1 MVSITLD
8 RRSSKCATCE
18 CSLPPTRGNMC
29 SHLSSNYVQAMCNFL
44 QAMCNLVEAMC
55 NLVEAVCNL
64 IKAVCDFVQ
73 SLASS
78 PVQMCQRMIPWRE
91 MLLAIPVILRPVMII
106 LTQGIKRLRFVIFAI
121 HGLPVS
127 WEPKSQWA
135 MNGGTWV
142 RVELVNIGFCVQNV
156 YNYVQLCARCLQ
168 LCASWC
174 RSTLAPVEQISLCP
188 QAICLPAIFS
198 HQGANQITPSQINNS
213 AWHLIN

>member
-1 MVSITLD
+1 M
-8 RRSSKCATCE
+8 
-18 CSLPPTRGNMC
+18 
-29 SHLSSNYVQAMCNFL
+29 QAI
-44 QAMCNLVEAMC
+44 C

-64 IKAVCDFVQ
+64 VQAVRNFVQ
-73 SLASS
+73 SSASS
-78 PVQMCQRMIPWRE
+78 LCKCATARSPEGRCCWPSLWV
-91 MLLAIPVILRPVMII
+91 LLHIMII
-106 LTQGIKRLRFVIFAI
+106 LTQGIKRLRFVIFVI
-121 HGLPVS
+121 HGFPVS

-135 MNGGTWV
+135 KNGGTWV
-142 RVELVNIGFCVQNV
+142 RVEPVNIGFCVQNV

>member
-1 MVSITLD
+1 
-8 RRSSKCATCE
+8 
-18 CSLPPTRGNMC
+18 MC
-29 SHLSSNYVQAMCNFL
+29 NFVQAICNLVQAMCNFV
-44 QAMCNLVEAMC
+44 QAMCNFVQTIC

-64 IKAVCDFVQ
+64 VQAVCNFVQ
-73 SLASS
+73 PSASS
-78 PVQMCQRMIPWRE
+78 PVQMCHCPIPWRE
-91 MLLAIPVILRPVMII
+91 MLLAILVSPSLYYDNSDSRNKKVTICNICH
-106 LTQGIKRLRFVIFAI
+106 TQHR
-121 HGLPVS
+121 LPVS

-135 MNGGTWV
+135 KNGGTWV
-142 RVELVNIGFCVQNV
+142 WVELVNIGFCVQNV